1 MHEKCIVNKSD
12 HILLIKSHP
21 WGKQVAGRC
30 AAARTLRSQNE
41 ALQSWVAG
49 EAGTSEPVG
58 PPVSL
63 QEPGSDAAHQGGGPQ
78 HRPLGSGV
86 RSAWKEGRSPW
97 PWTQSVD
104 RAPDVIG
111 FFGREGP
118 REHSHQVKV
127 PTEVFPL
134 LFHPGRTQVTHP
146 NHMDTRVGGGS
157 RMQGWGGC
165 W

>member
-1 MHEKCIVNKSD
+1 MRKASSRKMCSSKNTEEPEWSPAVLGS
-12 HILLIKSHP
+12 
-21 WGKQVAGRC
+21 WRGRN
-30 AAARTLRSQNE
+30 T
-41 ALQSWVAG
+41 
-49 EAGTSEPVG
+49 EPVG

-63 QEPGSDAAHQGGGPQ
+63 HKPGSDAAHQGGGPQ